1 MTKVLNHR
9 LLTDDFLSHRYIT
22 FILYLKKKHTFE
34 NKGRVLS
41 ERTMKGPI
49 ALTVF
54 LSVNRK
60 RTAGSPRAL
69 KMPLVIPSFLS
80 LNPLIFPLGEIVI
93 SSSEF
98 LLDNLRHGEA

>member
-1 MTKVLNHR
+1 MGKIPFLLNMEKYVTNSWVTKALNHR

-22 FILYLKKKHTFE
+22 FILYFKKKHTFE

-54 LSVNRK
+54 CQ
-60 RTAGSPRAL
+60 
-69 KMPLVIPSFLS
+69 
-80 LNPLIFPLGEIVI
+80 
-93 SSSEF
+93 
-98 LLDNLRHGEA
+98 